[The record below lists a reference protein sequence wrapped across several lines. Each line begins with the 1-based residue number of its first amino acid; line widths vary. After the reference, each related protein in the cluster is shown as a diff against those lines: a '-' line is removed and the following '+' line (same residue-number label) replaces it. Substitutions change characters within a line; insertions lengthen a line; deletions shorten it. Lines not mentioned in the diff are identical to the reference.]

1 MSDIFVWCILIAIPL
16 LIFVSTYYSIYYK
29 GEERE
34 SKRRRK
40 ALTRMMERCS
50 YEVSVPQLVEEFD
63 ANEIAAK
70 AKYRGSLACVEGSIA
85 SVTVDLFTPIVSL
98 YSVGSG
104 DNYFVVCRMQ
114 NSEMK
119 PLENV
124 QAHDRVNI
132 YGVPMSSIKF
142 RTVQMEMCLIATEI
156 VEDLDG
162 HQ

>member
-1 MSDIFVWCILIAIPL
+1 MRMRL
-16 LIFVSTYYSIYYK
+16 LLKRNI
-29 GEERE
+29 EEV
-34 SKRRRK
+34 
-40 ALTRMMERCS
+40 L
-50 YEVSVPQLVEEFD
+50 LVL
-63 ANEIAAK
+63 K
-70 AKYRGSLACVEGSIA
+70 GSIA

-142 RTVQMEMCLIATEI
+142 RTVQMEMCLIATEA
-156 VEDLDG
+156 VEDSDG
-162 HQ
+162 SE

>member
-1 MSDIFVWCILIAIPL
+1 MSDIFVLCVPITIML
-16 LIFVSTYYSIYYK
+16 LVFFSIYYER
-29 GEERE
+29 EERE

-50 YEVSVPQLVEEFD
+50 HEVSVPQLVEEFA
-63 ANEIAAK
+63 ANEIAAM
-70 AKYRGSLACVEGSIA
+70 AKYRGSLVCVEGSIA
-85 SVTVDLFTPIVSL
+85 SVTVHILTPIVSL
-98 YSVGSG
+98 YSVGFG